1 MYNHNPEEVPLKHQL
16 LLEEYLVN
24 GFNGTRAYM
33 KIYDDCTFATAKSAA
48 CRIIKLPYMQAE
60 IEKYKQENK
69 IQNGIDISYIVSNL
83 IELIEGS
90 KEDEK
95 IDRISILKALD
106 QLSKISGIYTT
117 NIKTE
122 VINPL
127 ESITINIKRA
137 DDN

>member
-1 MYNHNPEEVPLKHQL
+1 MDNNQEEVPLKHQL
-16 LLEEYLVN
+16 FLEEYLIN

-33 KIYDDCTFATAKSAA
+33 KVYDECTFSTAKSGA
-48 CRIIKLPYMQAE
+48 CRIIKQPYMQAE

-83 IELIEGS
+83 IELIESS

-127 ESITINIKRA
+127 ESITINIKRG